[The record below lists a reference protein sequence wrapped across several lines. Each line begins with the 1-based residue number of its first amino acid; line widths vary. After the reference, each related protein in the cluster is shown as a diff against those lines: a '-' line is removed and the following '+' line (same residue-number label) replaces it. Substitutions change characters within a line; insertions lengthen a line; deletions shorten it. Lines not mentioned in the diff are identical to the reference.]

1 MKIVILEDAAPAWE
15 QTIYLT
21 RGEHDMY
28 RREYDALTHMVD
40 RPSFEVWLQ
49 GRHMGSLQNLP
60 LRTKE
65 WVHSV
70 APGVWLNTN
79 QIK

>member
-40 RPSFEVWLQ
+40 RPSFETWLQ
-49 GRHMGSLQNLP
+49 DRYMRGLKTVP
-60 LRTKE
+60 
-65 WVHSV
+65 
-70 APGVWLNTN
+70 PGFGINTS
-79 QIK
+79 QVK